1 MINVL
6 WTIAWRDL
14 LAQLRSRS
22 FLVQTLLLP
31 FILTLLI
38 GNAIGGTR
46 KIEPLRLA
54 MVGTGDISNNLI
66 TLLENS
72 KLTKAY
78 RLPDAASAEKAV
90 QTGEATIAIVLPERL
105 EIKLMRSESLKVRV
119 LIDPTSHQRG
129 EVVKQLVTGYIQQIE
144 AARAAILGGVR
155 AIAPSTTQELQ
166 NTLKLVSEK
175 VQVQFQTAS
184 IDLATNEASG
194 RSQGIFAYYAVAFGV
209 MFTLLSATNGA
220 GGVIDEL
227 ERGTIHRLLAAP
239 VTPVLLLISK
249 FVALWLVGVWQL
261 GAFAL
266 FSSLIYNVSW
276 GSPLAVI
283 PVLLAT
289 AAAAAGFGG
298 IIIGISR
305 SREQLNTLSL
315 VFVLVMSLLGGSMWP
330 LETLPGIA
338 QTLSKF
344 TYNRWSIE
352 AFQLTAANS
361 SDPHLFLATG
371 VLWSMAVVGVIF
383 GAFQLSRRFTQ

>member
-6 WTIAWRDL
+6 WVIASHDL
-14 LAQLRSRS
+14 LSQLRSRS

-46 KIEPLRLA
+46 KVEPLP
-54 MVGTGDISNNLI
+54 VGLVGNGEIAKSI
-66 TLLENS
+66 GALLEQSNLA
-72 KLTKAY
+72 KVFT
-78 RLPDAASAEKAV
+78 LPDSPSAENAV
-90 QTGEATIAIVLPERL
+90 RLGEATIAVILPERL
-105 EIKLMRSESLKVRV
+105 EVKLLRNDKLEVRL

-129 EVVKQLVTGYIQQIE
+129 EVVKQLVLGYMQQLE

-155 AIAPSTTQELQ
+155 AIAPSSAQELQ
-166 NTLKLVSEK
+166 KTLTMVRQKVEK
-175 VQVQFQTAS
+175 QYQTAS
-184 IDLATNEASG
+184 IELQTKEAAG

-220 GGVIDEL
+220 GGVLDEL

-239 VTPVLLLISK
+239 VTPVLLLVSK
-249 FVALWLVGVWQL
+249 FLALWLLGIWQL
-261 GAFAL
+261 VAFAL
-266 FSSLIYNVSW
+266 FSSLIYGVSW
-276 GSPLAVI
+276 GAPLAVLPI
-283 PVLLAT
+283 ILAT

-298 IIIGISR
+298 LIIGISR

-330 LETLPGIA
+330 LETLPGVA
-338 QTLSKF
+338 QMLSRF

-352 AFQLTAANS
+352 AFQLTAIGS
-361 SDPHLFLATG
+361 SDPHLYLSVA
-371 VLWSMAVVGVIF
+371 VLCSMAVVGVVF
-383 GAFQLSRRFTQ
+383 GAFQLSRRFSS

>member
-1 MINVL
+1 MINVIIV
-6 WTIAWRDL
+6 IAWRDL

-46 KIEPLRLA
+46 KVDPLPVAL
-54 MVGTGDISNNLI
+54 VGSGEISQSI
-66 TLLENS
+66 GALLEQS
-72 KLTKAY
+72 GLAKVY
-78 RLPDAASAEKAV
+78 GLPDASSAEKAV
-90 QTGEATIAIVLPERL
+90 RTGEATIAVVLPERL
-105 EIKLMRSESLKVRV
+105 ESKVLRSDPLEVRI

-129 EVVKQLVTGYIQQIE
+129 EVVKQLVQGYMQQLE

-155 AIAPSTTQELQ
+155 ALAPSTAQELQ
-166 NTLKLVSEK
+166 STLTLIRAKVEK
-175 VQVQFQTAS
+175 QFQVAS
-184 IDLATNEASG
+184 IDLQTKEASG

-239 VTPVLLLISK
+239 VTPVLLLVSK
-249 FVALWLVGVWQL
+249 FLALWLLGVWQL
-261 GAFAL
+261 GAFAI
-266 FSSLIYNVSW
+266 FSSLIYGVSW
-276 GSPLAVI
+276 GAPLAVL

-330 LETLPGIA
+330 LETLPGAA
-338 QTLSKF
+338 QVLSKF

-352 AFQLTAANS
+352 AFQLTALGS
-361 SDPHLFLATG
+361 SDPHLYLATG
-371 VLWSMAVVGVIF
+371 VLFAMAVVGVVF
-383 GAFQLSRRFTQ
+383 GSFQLNRRFRQ

>member
-1 MINVL
+1 VINVL

-46 KIEPLRLA
+46 KIDALRLA

-66 TLLENS
+66 TLLEDS

-78 RLPDAASAEKAV
+78 RLPDAASADNAV
-90 QTGEATIAIVLPERL
+90 QTGEATIAIILPERI
-105 EIKLMRSESLKVRV
+105 EMKLMRSEPLEVRV

-129 EVVKQLVTGYIQQIE
+129 EVVKQMVTGYMQQIE

-155 AIAPSTTQELQ
+155 ATAPGTAQELQ
-166 NTLKLVSEK
+166 NTLKLISEK
-175 VQVQFQTAS
+175 VQTQFRTAS
-184 IDLATNEASG
+184 IDLATKEAAG

-266 FSSLIYNVSW
+266 FSSIIYSVSW
-276 GSPLAVI
+276 GLPLAVI

-371 VLWSMAVVGVIF
+371 VLWSMAVVGVAF

>member
-6 WTIAWRDL
+6 WVIAWRDL

-46 KIEPLRLA
+46 KADPLPVA
-54 MVGTGDISNNLI
+54 VVGTGEIAKSIGD
-66 TLLENS
+66 LLEDS
-72 KLTKAY
+72 KIAKVF
-78 RLPDAASAEKAV
+78 RLPDAASAENAV
-90 QTGEATIAIVLPERL
+90 RTGQATMGVILPERL
-105 EIKLMRSESLKVRV
+105 EAKLMRNEKLEVRV

-129 EVVKQLVTGYIQQIE
+129 EVVKQLVRGYMQQLE

-155 AIAPSTTQELQ
+155 AIAPASAQELQ
-166 NTLKLVSEK
+166 DTLTLVRGK
-175 VQVQFQTAS
+175 VEQQFQTAS
-184 IDLATNEASG
+184 IELQTKEAAG

-227 ERGTIHRLLAAP
+227 ERGTIHRLLSAP
-239 VTPVLLLISK
+239 VTPVLLLIAK
-249 FVALWLVGVWQL
+249 FIALWLLGIWQL

-266 FSSLIYNVSW
+266 FSSLIYGVSW
-276 GSPLAVI
+276 GAPLAVL

-338 QTLSKF
+338 QALSKF

-352 AFQLTAANS
+352 AFQLTAIGSN
-361 SDPHLFLATG
+361 DPHLFLAIG
-371 VLWSMAVVGVIF
+371 VLSSMAVVGVIF
-383 GAFQLSRRFTQ
+383 GSFQLSRRFSR

>member
-1 MINVL
+1 MINVIIV
-6 WTIAWRDL
+6 IAWRDL

-46 KIEPLRLA
+46 KVDPLPVAL
-54 MVGTGDISNNLI
+54 VGSGEISQSI
-66 TLLENS
+66 GALLEQS
-72 KLTKAY
+72 GLAKVHG
-78 RLPDAASAEKAV
+78 LPDASSAEKAV
-90 QTGEATIAIVLPERL
+90 RTGEATIAVVLPERL
-105 EIKLMRSESLKVRV
+105 ESKVLRSDPLEVRI

-129 EVVKQLVTGYIQQIE
+129 EVVKQLVQGYMQQLE

-155 AIAPSTTQELQ
+155 ALAPSTAQELQ
-166 NTLKLVSEK
+166 STLTLIRAKVEK
-175 VQVQFQTAS
+175 QFQVAS
-184 IDLATNEASG
+184 IDLQTKEASG

-239 VTPVLLLISK
+239 VTPVLLLVSK
-249 FVALWLVGVWQL
+249 FLALWLLGVWQL
-261 GAFAL
+261 GAFAI
-266 FSSLIYNVSW
+266 FSSLIYGVSW
-276 GSPLAVI
+276 GAPLAVL

-330 LETLPGIA
+330 LETLPGAA
-338 QTLSKF
+338 QVLSKF

-352 AFQLTAANS
+352 AFQLTALGS
-361 SDPHLFLATG
+361 SDPHLYLATG
-371 VLWSMAVVGVIF
+371 VLFAMAVVGVVF
-383 GAFQLSRRFTQ
+383 GSFQLNRRFRQ